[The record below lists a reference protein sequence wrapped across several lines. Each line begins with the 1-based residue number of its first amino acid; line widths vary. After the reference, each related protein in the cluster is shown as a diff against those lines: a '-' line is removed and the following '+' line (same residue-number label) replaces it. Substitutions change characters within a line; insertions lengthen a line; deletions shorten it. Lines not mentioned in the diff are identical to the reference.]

1 MVNVVTHCRVSSEE
15 QAQKDISIPA
25 QRKLL
30 NRWVEERPDHRVV
43 AEFVDEG
50 QSAYAPA
57 DKRPGF
63 IAMVSHCRKHRI
75 DAILVHKLDRF
86 SRNREESI
94 LFKSLL
100 RKHGVAI
107 RSITENFDP
116 ETPQGFLYEGM
127 IEVIN
132 QFYSMNLATETI
144 KGMRENAERG
154 HVNGGRIP
162 FGYRVEKVTDKYG
175 REHGVLAFSNEQD
188 VAVVREIFDLA
199 TTGGMGCKAIA
210 NALNAR
216 GAAAPRGRH
225 WSGATIDHILNNR
238 VYVGD
243 SVWFKSRKQ
252 GRSGRQR
259 TAQEERIVVPD
270 AHPAI
275 IDRDTFDRRKALA
288 AERRFDVHT
297 SPGHK
302 VHYLLSRLIVCDVCG
317 NHFGGRRLLQKEK
330 DGSTTERFA
339 YYCGGYLNKGTSVCA
354 SLPIPKHWL
363 EGVVLK
369 LLRARLCEPEAL
381 AELEEK
387 VRKRIDG
394 IRREY
399 GSDSRVLDQ
408 KLADLERRI
417 QNYYAAIGDGL
428 DPAVCRAKI
437 AELTAKKE
445 ELEREVALV
454 QREDFLRKALERN
467 LAEVRRFSAVFEDQF
482 ESLPFERK
490 RQVVLHFVE
499 KIEVVE
505 RRLIRITFQVPFDNT
520 GLKHL
525 VDDIVTPGA
534 DTPETETVKMP
545 TIPDGSDSRNG
556 GVRGAIPRADLTGRH
571 RS

>member
-1 MVNVVTHCRVSSEE
+1 
-15 QAQKDISIPA
+15 
-25 QRKLL
+25 
-30 NRWVEERPDHRVV
+30 
-43 AEFVDEG
+43 
-50 QSAYAPA
+50 
-57 DKRPGF
+57 
-63 IAMVSHCRKHRI
+63 
-75 DAILVHKLDRF
+75 
-86 SRNREESI
+86 
-94 LFKSLL
+94 
-100 RKHGVAI
+100 
-107 RSITENFDP
+107 
-116 ETPQGFLYEGM
+116 
-127 IEVIN
+127 
-132 QFYSMNLATETI
+132 
-144 KGMRENAERG
+144 
-154 HVNGGRIP
+154 
-162 FGYRVEKVTDKYG
+162 
-175 REHGVLAFSNEQD
+175 
-188 VAVVREIFDLA
+188 
-199 TTGGMGCKAIA
+199 MGCKAIA

-216 GAAAPRGRH
+216 GASTG
-225 WSGATIDHILNNR
+225 
-238 VYVGD
+238 
-243 SVWFKSRKQ
+243 
-252 GRSGRQR
+252 
-259 TAQEERIVVPD
+259 
-270 AHPAI
+270 
-275 IDRDTFDRRKALA
+275 DTFDRRKALA